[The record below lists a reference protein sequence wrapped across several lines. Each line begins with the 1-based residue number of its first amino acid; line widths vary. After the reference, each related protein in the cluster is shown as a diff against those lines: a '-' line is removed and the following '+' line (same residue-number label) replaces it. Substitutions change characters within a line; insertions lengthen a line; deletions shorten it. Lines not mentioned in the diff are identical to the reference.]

1 MKLDMKS
8 RVCVPTPLCFMHRVL
23 SRMGR
28 LPAEPLVGR
37 CLVFEKLVK
46 VKLLSAPGQ
55 RATLMKGLFIIL
67 MGYTNLLTSMSTTA
81 LEKEKKSPHTRTPT
95 ATKHIHASAQVRE
108 IYSKN
113 RTMVLE
119 GNIKVEWWVWAA
131 FGVCWFQGSGT
142 IRIGDRE

>member
-1 MKLDMKS
+1 MKLDVKS

-55 RATLMKGLFIIL
+55 RATLMKGVFIIL

-81 LEKEKKSPHTRTPT
+81 LGKKKKKEKKKPTHSHTNSHKAHTRICTG
-95 ATKHIHASAQVRE
+95 QR
-108 IYSKN
+108 
-113 RTMVLE
+113 
-119 GNIKVEWWVWAA
+119 NI
-131 FGVCWFQGSGT
+131 Q
-142 IRIGDRE
+142 